1 MYSYP
6 AYFQKEGNTV
16 VVTVPDLPEVITNGY
31 SDEQAVEYAVDAVIT
46 VLGEYMRRK
55 LPIPAPSKRRP
66 SMRLV
71 ALPATVQAK
80 LTLYMALHDAGL
92 RKAELARRLGWHK
105 FQVERLL
112 NLSHASQMEQIEEAF
127 KALGKSIEIRLRGAG
142 SSRVAIDRARG
153 MAGDPINAAL

>member
-80 LTLYMALHDAGL
+80 LTLY
-92 RKAELARRLGWHK
+92 
-105 FQVERLL
+105 
-112 NLSHASQMEQIEEAF
+112 LSLIHI
-127 KALGKSIEIRLRGAG
+127 
-142 SSRVAIDRARG
+142 
-153 MAGDPINAAL
+153 